1 MGGSLGEAEAIA
13 DKIKLKISSLQEIS
27 SHNGLG
33 FLYCT
38 ASLQGRTT
46 KQPLSARNAANNL
59 GFRPAMPLRYC
70 LKNTDQSF
78 VLNKP
83 HY

>member
-38 ASLQGRTT
+38 ASLQGGMT
-46 KQPLSARNAANNL
+46 KQPRSACKEGDKR
-59 GFRPAMPLRYC
+59 GFRPQCR
-70 LKNTDQSF
+70 F
-78 VLNKP
+78 VIV
-83 HY
+83 